1 MDEIAKKWRKG
12 RLSIGLG
19 QKELSHLIGIGQGY
33 ISDIERGRRKPSEHL
48 ERLFELTIRSHTDSI
63 SSTKSGTAPVD
74 ELDMFNQVEEKI
86 PMTPEHQMLNT
97 VLKNGSA
104 SQIEEVMGIISRVQ
118 GDIARPKPGA
128 KEQTG

>member
-1 MDEIAKKWRKG
+1 MDKIAKKWRKG

-48 ERLFELTIRSHTDSI
+48 ERLFELTIRGHTDSI
-63 SSTKSGTAPVD
+63 SSTKSGAAPSD
-74 ELDMFNQVEEKI
+74 ELDMFNEEKI

-104 SQIEEVMGIISRVQ
+104 AQIEEVMGIISRVQ

>member
-63 SSTKSGTAPVD
+63 SSTKSGAAPSD
-74 ELDMFNQVEEKI
+74 ELDINEEKI

-104 SQIEEVMGIISRVQ
+104 AQIEEVMGIISRVQ